1 NNLESSKELIPK
13 IQSSIEEMYDT
24 LEKEVE
30 SRDYLESQLPIFK
43 ESLDNF
49 EEKLT
54 ETQDEVAVL
63 KEAYHFAA
71 EDLDKF
77 ENIEKNHLI
86 TQQENK
92 SEGLS
97 NLAIQLDDSLNKL
110 AQVES
115 DHKAFSEHIKMLRKD
130 EIEAR
135 NQLESLNQEI
145 KAASR
150 RLKMNNLP
158 GIPNFIWEKLNEA
171 KVANEKVIDELSKTP

>member
-1 NNLESSKELIPK
+1 MVIRLNTLNLKKKIRAHQTELLTSVRRMEKNNLESSKELIPK

-71 EDLDKF
+71 ED
-77 ENIEKNHLI
+77 
-86 TQQENK
+86 
-92 SEGLS
+92 
-97 NLAIQLDDSLNKL
+97 
-110 AQVES
+110 
-115 DHKAFSEHIKMLRKD
+115 
-130 EIEAR
+130 
-135 NQLESLNQEI
+135 
-145 KAASR
+145 
-150 RLKMNNLP
+150 
-158 GIPNFIWEKLNEA
+158 
-171 KVANEKVIDELSKTP
+171 

>member
-1 NNLESSKELIPK
+1 VRTMEKNNLESSKELIPK

-43 ESLDNF
+43 ESLDSF

-71 EDLDKF
+71 EDLDKY
-77 ENIEKNHLI
+77 
-86 TQQENK
+86 
-92 SEGLS
+92 EGLS
-97 NLAIQLDDSLNKL
+97 KLAIQLDDSLNKL

-171 KVANEKVIDELSKTP
+171 KV

>member
-1 NNLESSKELIPK
+1 MKVNGYPVEHCEFEEKIRAHQTELLTSVRTMEKNNIESSKEFITK

-30 SRDYLESQLPIFK
+30 SRDYLESQHPIFK

-54 ETQDEVAVL
+54 ETQDEGAVL

-77 ENIEKNHLI
+77 ENIEKNYEELRASENHLI

-92 SEGLS
+92 SEIG
-97 NLAIQLDDSLNKL
+97 
-110 AQVES
+110 
-115 DHKAFSEHIKMLRKD
+115 R
-130 EIEAR
+130 
-135 NQLESLNQEI
+135 
-145 KAASR
+145 ASCR
-150 RLKMNNLP
+150 ERVY
-158 GIPNFIWEKLNEA
+158 I
-171 KVANEKVIDELSKTP
+171 